1 MMACRAVI
9 LVNAPGD
16 EARRSTIALL
26 VSIALHT
33 GVLFALSIVAV
44 VAPTLNLREPFP
56 LFLGPL
62 GPAGG
67 IGAASGLGAPAAAG
81 GTGVTV
87 AATPALEP
95 EPGAPEPVHLAPKPK
110 AIPKSSSP
118 KPKHAPSEIAR
129 TAKPKPEALAVPATS
144 GSKGD
149 NSGGPPGE
157 AASNGVPGGRG
168 AGRGG
173 LGELGAGGTASYEQ
187 LLAAWLDSHKYYP
200 STLRRRGIQGE
211 GKLQIEIT
219 RTGRIVDVEVVK
231 PFSHPSLESI
241 AQDWVKRSEPFP
253 AMPDSIEGEHYTFVV
268 PVVFRLE

>member
-1 MMACRAVI
+1 MV

-44 VAPTLNLREPFP
+44 VAPTTDLREPIP

-67 IGAASGLGAPAAAG
+67 VGASSGLGAPAAAG
-81 GTGVTV
+81 GGGVTA
-87 AATPALEP
+87 AATPAPEP
-95 EPGAPEPVHLAPKPK
+95 EPQPVAPEPVQLAPKPK
-110 AIPKSSSP
+110 VIPKSP
-118 KPKHAPSEIAR
+118 PHQLKHVPSEVAR
-129 TAKPKPEALAVPATS
+129 TTKPQTELPPAPATS
-144 GSKGD
+144 ALNGEG
-149 NSGGPPGE
+149 SGGAPGQG
-157 AASNGVPGGRG
+157 ASSGVPGGHGSGGGG
-168 AGRGG
+168 AGS
-173 LGELGAGGTASYEQ
+173 TASYEQ

-200 STLRRRGIQGE
+200 ASLRRRGIEGE
-211 GKLQIEIT
+211 GKLRIEIT
-219 RTGRIVDVEVVK
+219 RAGKLVGVEVVK
-231 PFSHPSLESI
+231 AFSHPSLESI

-253 AMPDSIEGEHYTFVV
+253 AMPDSIVGEHYTFVV